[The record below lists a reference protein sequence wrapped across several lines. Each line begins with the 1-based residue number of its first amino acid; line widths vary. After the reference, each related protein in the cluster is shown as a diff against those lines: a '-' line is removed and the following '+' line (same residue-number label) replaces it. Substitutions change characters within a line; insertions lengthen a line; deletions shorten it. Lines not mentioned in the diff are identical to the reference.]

1 MRYPSPPLEDV
12 ARGDPSL
19 DEEEKFVLASIVAGW
34 RLLAKLLS
42 VVRWLGAADSAAIQ
56 F

>member
-12 ARGDPSL
+12 AGGDLSL
-19 DEEEKFVLASIVAGW
+19 DEEEKFVLASVVAGW

-42 VVRWLGAADSAAIQ
+42 VVHWLRAADSMAIQ